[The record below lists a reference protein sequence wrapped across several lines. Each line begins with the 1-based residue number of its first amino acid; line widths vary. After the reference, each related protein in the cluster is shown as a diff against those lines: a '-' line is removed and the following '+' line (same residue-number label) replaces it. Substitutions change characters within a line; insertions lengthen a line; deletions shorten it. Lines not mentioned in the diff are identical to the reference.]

1 MAEGPI
7 RMRAAVLWAVGRAPE
22 VVEVELAPP
31 KAGEVLVRVAASG
44 VCASDLHVVEGRL
57 PEPLPLVP
65 GHEAA
70 GVVVAV
76 GPDVGRVGVG
86 DHVVLTILSSCGA
99 CPSCRRGRPNFCQR
113 AVAMAASG
121 CLADG
126 TSRLSLNGRRLHHF
140 NAVSSF
146 AEYAVVPAS
155 AVVPIPAEV
164 PLESAALIGCAV
176 LTGFGAVVNTAAVPA
191 GASVAVFGCGGVG
204 LHCVQAARLV
214 GATPIVAVDVQPA
227 RLELARRLG
236 ATHLVDASRQD
247 PVAAVRAATGG
258 GAAYVFEALGSEE
271 TIGQAWEA
279 TEVGGTTVVVG
290 IVPRGRLIRLDPW
303 NFMSEK
309 VLRGCYLGSADIVR
323 DVPRLVEL
331 YRRDR
336 LRLDELVTARLP
348 LTRVGEALDRLR
360 AGEGVRSV
368 IVPDGA
374 DVVPASPGPGGLREP
389 GPGDRDAGPARR

>member
-1 MAEGPI
+1 MAEDRI

-22 VVEVELAPP
+22 VIEVELAPP
-31 KAGEVLVRVAASG
+31 RAGEVLVRVAASG

-57 PEPLPLVP
+57 PEPLPLVL

-70 GVVVAV
+70 GVVVGR
-76 GPDVGRVGVG
+76 GPGVRGVEVG

-99 CPSCRRGRPNFCQR
+99 CPSCRRGKPNFCRR
-113 AVAMAASG
+113 AAEMASRG

-126 TSRLSLNGRRLHHF
+126 TSRLSLEGRVLHHF

-155 AVVPIPAEV
+155 AVVPIPTEL
-164 PLESAALIGCAV
+164 PLESAALISCAA
-176 LTGFGAVVNTAAVPA
+176 LTGFGAVVNTASVPP

-204 LHCVQAARLV
+204 LHCVQAARLI

-227 RLELARRLG
+227 RLELARGLG

-247 PVAAVRAATGG
+247 PVAAVRRVTGG
-258 GAAYVFEALGSEE
+258 GAAYAFEALGSEA

-279 TEVGGTTVVVG
+279 TEIGGTTVVVG

-309 VLRGCYLGSADIVR
+309 VLRGCYLGSAEIGR

-331 YRRDR
+331 YRQDR
-336 LRLDELVTARLP
+336 LRLDEMVTARLP
-348 LTRVGEALDRLR
+348 LSRVGEALDRLR

-368 IVPDGA
+368 IVPAQGA
-374 DVVPASPGPGGLREP
+374 PPSSAPAGLLET
-389 GPGDRDAGPARR
+389 GPGDGDAGPPER